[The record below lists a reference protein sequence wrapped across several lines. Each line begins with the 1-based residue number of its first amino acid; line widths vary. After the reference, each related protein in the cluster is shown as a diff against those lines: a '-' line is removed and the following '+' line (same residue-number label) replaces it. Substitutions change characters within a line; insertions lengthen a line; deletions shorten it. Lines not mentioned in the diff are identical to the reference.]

1 MDTLPIGTVSFLF
14 TDLEGSTRLWQSSP
28 DEMPD
33 ALARH
38 DDLLRA
44 AVETHHGL
52 VVKTTGDGVHAVF
65 ASARD
70 AVAAAL
76 AAQRAIETEEWSS
89 PEPLRVRMGI
99 HSGEAALRDG
109 DYYGTAVNRAARV
122 SALAHGGQL
131 VVSQATASLL
141 RDSDTDGVEL
151 LDLGEHVLR
160 DLSDREHV
168 FQAWSPPL
176 RRDFP
181 ALRSVDSYPSN
192 LPRRTSSFVGR
203 ERELQQVV
211 GALEHAPLVTL
222 TGVGGIGKTRLSLQ
236 VAAEV
241 LPRYPDGA
249 WLCELSSANDDDGL
263 LQVVG
268 TVLGVAI
275 GPGDRWHGIV
285 EALRSKRL
293 LLLLDNCEHLIEA
306 ASELAERI
314 VDACPQVTILAT
326 SREGLAVDG
335 EQVMPLRPLRV
346 PDDDAELDVVVQSDA
361 VRLFVERVRTHQ
373 PDYEVGVTDRTG
385 VIELCRRLDGV
396 PLAIEL
402 AAARASAMSP
412 GEIASLLDER
422 FRLLTGGRR
431 GGVERH
437 QTLRAT
443 VDWSYSLLDER
454 DREVFARLGVFAASF
469 TADSAAELA
478 AVDGLERFDVL
489 DALASLVNKSMLVVE
504 RGEGNVSRYS
514 MLETLR
520 QFARERLGE
529 DDDPDRWRRRHAEH
543 FSRHAE
549 RIGPLLVSPDEIDAR
564 RVLMADLDDLRA
576 AVTWAFDREDD
587 DDAELGLRIITA
599 LVIESSLRVEN
610 GICTWALRALPRL
623 DHIAPEHAAAAN
635 TALAWMEYHRGDF
648 EAAIARAETVVDAP
662 GAPTGAMG
670 SAYSV
675 LGISLM
681 QTGRGEEGHARELEG
696 VERFEGD
703 NDPEVRL
710 HTSTLLASA
719 AINLAMSGDTR
730 TARGYAEA
738 ALVVA
743 REMRSPTAI
752 ALAQS
757 ALGRSILRDD
767 PEAAALALQE
777 SIALGEA
784 GSMDAILVPALMFL
798 TMARLATDQAAAAIA
813 PLEQA
818 LRRARDS
825 GLDVIVIM
833 LIASTFDLLTA
844 LGSFSDAAVLLGGV
858 EVDAFG
864 PLTSLVAGSP
874 DNDFERS
881 AVRVRA
887 SLAPNELDDAR
898 ARGAAMDSRAVI
910 AFALDALA
918 DSTHHDLASK

>member
-1 MDTLPIGTVSFLF
+1 MDTLPSGTVSFLF
-14 TDLEGSTRLWQSSP
+14 SDLEGSTRLWESSS
-28 DEMPD
+28 DVMPE

-38 DDLLRA
+38 DDLLRT
-44 AVETHHGL
+44 AVEQHHGH

-65 ASARD
+65 ASASD
-70 AVAAAL
+70 AVASAL
-76 AAQRAIETEEWSS
+76 DAQRAVAS
-89 PEPLRVRMGI
+89 EPWPTTAALKVRMGI
-99 HSGEAALRDG
+99 HTGEADLRDG
-109 DYYGTAVNRAARV
+109 DYYGTAVNRAARI
-122 SALAHGGQL
+122 SALAHGEQV

-141 RDSDTDGVEL
+141 RDRELGDVEL
-151 LDLGEHVLR
+151 VDLGEHVLR
-160 DLSDREHV
+160 DLSHRERI
-168 FQAWSPPL
+168 FQAWAPPL

-181 ALRSVDSYPSN
+181 ALRSLDSYPSN
-192 LPRRTSSFVGR
+192 LPRRATSFVGR
-203 ERELQQVV
+203 EREVRQIAD
-211 GALEHAPLVTL
+211 ALERSPLVTL

-236 VAAEV
+236 VAAET
-241 LPRYPDGA
+241 LPRHPDGA

-268 TVLGVAI
+268 AVLGVAI

-285 EALRSKRL
+285 EALRAKRL

-314 VDACPQVTILAT
+314 VEACPHVTILAT

-335 EQVMPLRPLRV
+335 EQVMPLRPLGV
-346 PDDDAELDVVVQSDA
+346 PHDDAALDVVVQSDA

-373 PDYEVGVTDRTG
+373 PDYEVGATDRTG

-412 GEIASLLDER
+412 AEIASLLDER

-454 DREVFARLGVFAASF
+454 DRQVFARLGVFAATF

-529 DDDPDRWRRRHAEH
+529 DDDPDHWRRRHAEL
-543 FSRHAE
+543 FARHAE

-564 RVLMADLDDLRA
+564 RVLMSDLDDLRA
-576 AVTWAFDREDD
+576 AVTWAFDRDD
-587 DDAELGLRIITA
+587 ADDAELGLRIITA

-610 GICTWALRALPRL
+610 GICMWALRALPRL
-623 DHIAPEHAAAAN
+623 DDIAPEHAAAVN
-635 TALAWMEYHRGDF
+635 TAIAWMEYHRGDF
-648 EAAIARAETVVDAP
+648 DAAIARAEAVVNTTGP
-662 GAPTGAMG
+662 PTGAMG
-670 SAYSV
+670 SGYSV

-681 QTGRGEEGHARELEG
+681 QVGRGPEGHARNLEG
-696 VERFEGD
+696 VARFEGSD
-703 NDPEVRL
+703 DPEVRL
-710 HTSTLLASA
+710 HESTLLASVA
-719 AINLAMSGDTR
+719 MNLAMSGDPSS
-730 TARGYAEA
+730 ARGYADA

-743 REMRSPTAI
+743 REMQSPTAI

-757 ALGRSILRDD
+757 ALGRSLLDEQ
-767 PEAAALALQE
+767 PEAAALALEE

-784 GSMDAILVPALMFL
+784 GSMDAILVPTLMFL
-798 TMARLATDQAAAAIA
+798 AMARLATDQAQAAIE
-813 PLEQA
+813 PLEKA

-825 GLDVIVIM
+825 GLDVIAII
-833 LIASTFDLLTA
+833 LIATSFDLLTA
-844 LGSFSDAAVLLGGV
+844 TGSLVDAAVLLGAIEG
-858 EVDAFG
+858 DAFG
-864 PLTSLVAGSP
+864 PLTSLIVGHV

-881 AVRVRA
+881 AVSVRA
-887 SLAPNELDDAR
+887 SLPPHELDAAT

-910 AFALDALA
+910 AFTLGALA
-918 DSTHHDLASK
+918 D